1 MFVIFAVYLF
11 AGRYFLSPFHQFV
24 HVLGNLVICDF
35 CIDLGTGDICM
46 SHHLGDALY
55 RNASGNQQGSEGVPG
70 LVMGE
75 IFFKLQCV
83 TDGMHLMPKYIT
95 DGQREN
101 GGGYHRSCC
110 KATIYALPRD
120 ATEQMLP
127 RWSYLFFYGYI
138 SCRPQPPRYG
148 VDRACVYLMVAVKE
162 YRS

>member
-11 AGRYFLSPFHQFV
+11 AGRYFLSPFHQLV

-101 GGGYHRSCC
+101 GVGIIGR
-110 KATIYALPRD
+110 
-120 ATEQMLP
+120 
-127 RWSYLFFYGYI
+127 
-138 SCRPQPPRYG
+138 
-148 VDRACVYLMVAVKE
+148 VVKRQ
-162 YRS
+162 YTLCHGMQL

>member
-11 AGRYFLSPFHQFV
+11 AGRYFLSPFHQLV

-101 GGGYHRSCC
+101 GVGIIGRVV
-110 KATIYALPRD
+110 
-120 ATEQMLP
+120 TEQMLP

-148 VDRACVYLMVAVKE
+148 ADRACVYPHTPDRRNSK
-162 YRS
+162 R

>member
-1 MFVIFAVYLF
+1 MFVIFAVFLF
-11 AGRYFLSPFHQFV
+11 AGRYFLSPFHQLV
-24 HVLGNLVICDF
+24 HVLGNLVIRDF
-35 CIDLGTGDICM
+35 GIDLGTGDICM

-101 GGGYHRSCC
+101 GVGIIGR
-110 KATIYALPRD
+110 
-120 ATEQMLP
+120 
-127 RWSYLFFYGYI
+127 
-138 SCRPQPPRYG
+138 
-148 VDRACVYLMVAVKE
+148 VVK
-162 YRS
+162 